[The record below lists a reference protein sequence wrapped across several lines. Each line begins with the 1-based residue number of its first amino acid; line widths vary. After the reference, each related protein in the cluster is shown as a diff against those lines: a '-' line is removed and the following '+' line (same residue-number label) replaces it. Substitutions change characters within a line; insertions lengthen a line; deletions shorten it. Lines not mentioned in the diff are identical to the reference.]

1 MLASPRMSEAV
12 LQVSDDARA
21 LTELAVE
28 WRALFARAG
37 GSNVFLSWEWV
48 SGWWASFGHGR
59 ELHLVSQRA
68 GHRIVGVAALMIDTD
83 TAGARRLRAI
93 GCTRTTDYW
102 DVLVD
107 PAHAATF
114 VTALAHWLER
124 GFPRDWQS
132 VSLGPCRQGAASV
145 LSLGD
150 TLRRHGLAA
159 REQRVDTC
167 PRLEIPRRDEPGW
180 LDLERSMLRKMVRA
194 ASQRAVTFRRTS
206 GGSAALAADLDA
218 YFRLHRLSRPE
229 KTLFLDAEMR
239 QFVEHVATAF
249 HHAGW
254 LRLEFL
260 EISGHAVA
268 ATLSFCRDGA
278 ALFYNSGRDPGVVG
292 NGLGLG
298 LLAFGVLGA
307 MREGLR
313 HFDFLRGNE
322 AYKYRFGARDHDLV
336 ELYIGP
342 FP

>member
-1 MLASPRMSEAV
+1 MSEAA
-12 LQVSDDARA
+12 LQVHDDARA

-28 WRALFARAG
+28 WRSLFARAG
-37 GSNVFLSWEWV
+37 GSNVFLSWEWA
-48 SGWWASFGHGR
+48 SRWWASFGHGR
-59 ELHLVSQRA
+59 DLHIVSQRA
-68 GHRIVGVAALMIDTD
+68 GHRMVGVAALMIDTD

-93 GCTRTTDYW
+93 GCARTTDYW

-132 VSLGPCRQGAASV
+132 VCLGPCRKDSAFV
-145 LSLGD
+145 PSLGE

-167 PRLEIPRRDEPGW
+167 PVLDIPWRDEPAW
-180 LDLERSMLRKMVRA
+180 LDLERSMRRKMARV
-194 ASQRAVTFRRTS
+194 ASHRAVTFRRSS
-206 GGSAALAADLDA
+206 GGADLAVDLDA

-229 KTLFLDAEMR
+229 KAIFLDAEMH
-239 QFVEHVATAF
+239 QFVAGVATAF
-249 HHAGW
+249 DRAGW

-260 EISGHAVA
+260 EISGQAVA
-268 ATLSFCRDGA
+268 ATLSFCRDAA
-278 ALFYNSGRDPGVVG
+278 ALFYNSGRDPGVGG
-292 NGLGLG
+292 NGLGLA

-313 HFDFLRGNE
+313 HFDFLRGGE
-322 AYKYRFGARDHDLV
+322 AYKYRFGARDHELV
-336 ELYIGP
+336 ELRVGEP
-342 FP
+342 GDHSS